1 MPMTPEAV
9 AAEAVEIQGLC
20 TERSITTRL
29 IGSLA
34 IASRCPV
41 HRWLMPAL
49 GRREPRDIDLV
60 TYSRHEHAL
69 HELLDRRGYLL
80 HPSVSHSREWG
91 VKRLIYT
98 HQAHDGKVDVFL
110 DQLVMAHTID
120 FSGRLDTDSVTV
132 SLADL
137 LLSKLQIYRITSN
150 DLIDLTVLL
159 AEVDLGSGSGDIDPH
174 RVREVLGS
182 DWGFAHGAELNLAQ
196 LIEFAG
202 TTPALDPTIAAR
214 VQARANTLL
223 GEIDAAPKSLRWR
236 LRSRIGERAPW
247 YEHVDDVDV

>member
-1 MPMTPEAV
+1 MTLESV
-9 AAEAVEIQGLC
+9 AAEATEIQGLC
-20 TERSITTRL
+20 EGRGLTVRL

-34 IASRCPV
+34 ISARCPT

-60 TYSRHEHAL
+60 TYASHERSL
-69 HELLDRRGYLL
+69 HELLIQRGYLL

-91 VKRLIYT
+91 VNRLIYT
-98 HQAHDGKVDVFL
+98 HQSHDGKVDVFL
-110 DQLVMAHTID
+110 DELVMAHTID
-120 FSGRLDTDSVTV
+120 FVGRLESETVTV

-159 AEVDLGSGSGDIDPH
+159 AEVDVGSAPMDIDAG
-174 RVREVLGS
+174 RVRAILGA
-182 DWGFAHGAELNLAQ
+182 DWGFAHGATLNLER
-196 LIEFAG
+196 LTEFVG
-202 TTPALDPTIAAR
+202 STPALDSTIRAR
-214 VQARANTLL
+214 VQARANRLL
-223 GEIDAAPKSLRWR
+223 SEIESAPKSVRWR